1 MKGWS
6 EVTRYNKKFILF
18 AVLSMTFLL
27 TAAAGNNV
35 IGMAVSNGQMQV
47 DRAAVTGNAN
57 LLEGSSVKTNAD
69 PSRIQLSNGSRA
81 TLAANS
87 EAQIFADR
95 IVLQKGSSLVA
106 SPAYSLQTN
115 GLVVTGAQA
124 QVAVKGG
131 VVNVT
136 ATNGIVKVRS
146 MEGVMLASVKPGT
159 ALELTP
165 GAGSS
170 TTSTMTGTVRQ
181 ESGKFL
187 LKDKVTN
194 LDVELRGSNLQNEVG
209 RAIEVTGKATST
221 ANRDSQ
227 ILEVASLNRLEEAG
241 QSGGA
246 RPTSGADGK
255 PEKKPAGGTGSGS
268 SSGSGSATGMS
279 HGAKVALIV
288 AVVGGGAGAGIAFAT
303 MSR

>member
-27 TAAAGNNV
+27 TAQAGNNV

-47 DRAAVTGNAN
+47 DRSAVTGNAN
-57 LLEGSSVKTNAD
+57 LMEGSSVRTSAD

-87 EAQIFADR
+87 EAQVFADR

-106 SPAYSLQTN
+106 SPSYSLQAN

-124 QVAVKGG
+124 QVALKGG

-136 ATNGIVKVRS
+136 AGNGPAKVRS

-165 GAGSS
+165 GSGGNS
-170 TTSTMTGTVRQ
+170 TSTMTGTLRQ

-194 LDVELRGSNLQNEVG
+194 LDVEVRGNNLKDEIG
-209 RAIEVTGKATST
+209 HAIEVTGKATPT
-221 ANRDSQ
+221 PNRDSQ
-227 ILEVASLNRLEEAG
+227 ILEVASLNRLEEPG

-246 RPTSGADGK
+246 RPTSGAEGK
-255 PEKKPAGGTGSGS
+255 PEKKPAGGSSGSGTS
-268 SSGSGSATGMS
+268 SGSATGMS

-288 AVVGGGAGAGIAFAT
+288 AAVGGGAGAGIAFAT